1 MSKVHKEGKEGM
13 EGWMDVSETLL
24 VLSEILYLFLQ
35 RDRMKGKERGRRE
48 KEWGKR

>member
-1 MSKVHKEGKEGM
+1 MEGMEGM

-35 RDRMKGKERGRRE
+35 RDRMKGKERGRRDE
-48 KEWGKR
+48 GSRGKEWGKR